1 MSRVLKDDAELG
13 RAIEAMQKFCSEID
27 ELVANPLS
35 EPEEVKTL
43 TWRLNATAEL
53 VQKYS
58 RGRIVQS
65 DPSRASYYEVMGWDY
80 QVFT

>member
-1 MSRVLKDDAELG
+1 MSRVLKDDGELQ
-13 RAIEAMQKFCSEID
+13 RAIEAMQRFCEIID
-27 ELVANPLS
+27 DPLS
-35 EPEEVKTL
+35 DPQEIKET

-65 DPSRASYYEVMGWDY
+65 DPSRISHYNATGLEY
-80 QVFT
+80 QVFS